1 MTIFINGTIAK
12 ELANGQ
18 INIPFGSEYKIRIR
32 NKHNRRS
39 VCKISIDGENISGE
53 GFVIGANSFVD
64 IERPVDVDRKF
75 KFVSLDSEEAYD
87 HGKNGPNYNK
97 IKGVISADFALEKEY
112 QFQPNYVPIVQQKPF
127 RPDPYTYPYW
137 YNSNSPMRGVL
148 NFGSVIDGQYDSY
161 SAVNNLTGGDI
172 KPNTVSLNA
181 QHNLPKA
188 SLMGFADSSVNLT
201 STNVLQDGATVEG
214 SKSFQKFSSVYF
226 DSEDNWTNIKVFLQ
240 GYNPLNILNILKT
253 TQNGPSFVSINDLI
267 KEDSEFKKLE
277 QELAKLKYKEELK
290 KQIAELQSKLETV

>member
-137 YNSNSPMRGVL
+137 YNSNSHMRGVL

-188 SLMGFADSSVNLT
+188 SLMGFADSQLT
-201 STNVLQDGATVEG
+201 
-214 SKSFQKFSSVYF
+214 
-226 DSEDNWTNIKVFLQ
+226 
-240 GYNPLNILNILKT
+240 
-253 TQNGPSFVSINDLI
+253 
-267 KEDSEFKKLE
+267 
-277 QELAKLKYKEELK
+277 
-290 KQIAELQSKLETV
+290 

>member
-1 MTIFINGTIAK
+1 MKDGQILK
-12 ELANGQ
+12 ELKNGVVP
-18 INIPFGSEYKIRIR
+18 IEFGSEYTIRLR
-32 NKHNRRS
+32 NRHNRRA
-39 VCKISIDGENISGE
+39 VCRLSIDGENISGE

-75 KFVSLDSEEAYD
+75 KFVSLESEEAYD

-127 RPDPYTYPYW
+127 RPDPYQYPYW
-137 YNSNSPMRGVL
+137 YNSNSPMRGVQ
-148 NFGSVIDGQYDSY
+148 NFGSVTDGYSY

-181 QHNLPKA
+181 EHNLPKA
-188 SLMGFADSSVNLT
+188 SLMDFVDSSVNLT

-240 GYNPLNILNILKT
+240 GYTPEPKLLRATKT
-253 TQNGPSFVSINDLI
+253 TSSCISINDLAKEI
-267 KEDSEFKKLE
+267 KEINEDSEVKQLE

-290 KQIAELQSKLETV
+290 KQIAELQAKLEVV